1 MSEKDYS
8 KFFWCLNISFKSS
21 LRSRLALIFEWHL
34 YRWFYVLYRC
44 CSAGTLS
51 SSRPYLL
58 QKIVYFSCEDLSGTR
73 LQILMVERK
82 QYLVT
87 FLLSFEVLNV
97 HLQRACFIPPF
108 LSCCRLVLYIERQKN
123 SINHQVALILQ

>member
-1 MSEKDYS
+1 M
-8 KFFWCLNISFKSS
+8 
-21 LRSRLALIFEWHL
+21 
-34 YRWFYVLYRC
+34 LYRC

-87 FLLSFEVLNV
+87 FLLSFEVLYV

-108 LSCCRLVLYIERQKN
+108 LSYCCFGAIYIERKKFHKSPGGACITVN
-123 SINHQVALILQ
+123 TVVHSLAHSKTVPGWSSYKVERL